1 MVISIQK
8 KMHQKD
14 EEIRK
19 QMDEY
24 SMMKQK
30 IGQMTKK
37 DVGPFTARDFT
48 DDIYRDNAI
57 PPDMFVERYNSEM
70 FTNLL
75 VVANDER
82 YQILMGQIQNVMDS
96 YYEQLDAAEK
106 KRVRDSARQKLNQII
121 QEHKKFEIAEQEL
134 RDRGESTGAAAP
146 NQIEEESKA
155 NDKKNDP
162 LARYRAGE
170 ERYQQLMENKRR
182 IDPSQLDEQTRAQM
196 ETDDVLRLFLETES
210 HLCKEGFEAIEER
223 ARNRMPG
230 GFVPSLARTAL
241 EDREGNKVY
250 LTIVNKSQGD
260 DAVKALR
267 KIGVSSKVFAYDRDG
282 WEAEKHELEVLREQ
296 FENKQKTLNQV
307 ATDVF
312 QETMSALMHLK
323 VIRAFIEG
331 VFRYGIDKNFMI
343 GLVCPRKNAEKTILM
358 EMADLLA
365 ENGMREYYGEKMDTA
380 EQDDYWPFVAIPL
393 TTPIHVFGEGS

>member
-1 MVISIQK
+1 M
-8 KMHQKD
+8 
-14 EEIRK
+14 
-19 QMDEY
+19 
-24 SMMKQK
+24 
-30 IGQMTKK
+30 
-37 DVGPFTARDFT
+37 
-48 DDIYRDNAI
+48 
-57 PPDMFVERYNSEM
+57 
-70 FTNLL
+70 
-75 VVANDER
+75 
-82 YQILMGQIQNVMDS
+82 
-96 YYEQLDAAEK
+96 
-106 KRVRDSARQKLNQII
+106 
-121 QEHKKFEIAEQEL
+121 

-343 GLVCPRKNAEKTILM
+343 GLVCPRKGSEKSILM

-365 ENGMREYYGEKMDTA
+365 EQGMREYYGEKMDTA
-380 EQDDYWPFVAIPL
+380 E
-393 TTPIHVFGEGS
+393 

>member
-1 MVISIQK
+1 M
-8 KMHQKD
+8 
-14 EEIRK
+14 EE
-19 QMDEY
+19 
-24 SMMKQK
+24 
-30 IGQMTKK
+30 
-37 DVGPFTARDFT
+37 
-48 DDIYRDNAI
+48 
-57 PPDMFVERYNSEM
+57 
-70 FTNLL
+70 
-75 VVANDER
+75 
-82 YQILMGQIQNVMDS
+82 
-96 YYEQLDAAEK
+96 
-106 KRVRDSARQKLNQII
+106 
-121 QEHKKFEIAEQEL
+121 
-134 RDRGESTGAAAP
+134 RGEATGAAAP

-170 ERYQQLMENKRR
+170 DRYQELMENRR
-182 IDPSQLDEQTRAQM
+182 QVNENDLDQQTREQYQSD
-196 ETDDVLRLFLETES
+196 EVFKLFLQTEA

-223 ARNRMPG
+223 AKSRMPG
-230 GFVPSLARTAL
+230 AFVPSLARTAL
-241 EDREGNKVY
+241 EDREGNRVY

-267 KIGVSSKVFAYDRDG
+267 KIGVPARVFAYDREG

-343 GLVCPRKNAEKTILM
+343 GLVCPRKGSEKSILM

-365 ENGMREYYGEKMDTA
+365 EQGMREYYGEKMDTA
-380 EQDDYWPFVAIPL
+380 E
-393 TTPIHVFGEGS
+393 